1 MSSFWSFVGKMARH
15 RLMLV
20 SAVAFALISA
30 LGLGVGLLSLAPVL
44 TQIVHPESGTGLAE
58 MAVDFNAQGHWF
70 QFPQWLIDLLPSD
83 RFDGVVL
90 VLIFISC
97 LTVVGAIC
105 NFVHQYLSQTLTT
118 KAVAEFRSELFRKV
132 IRLPLD
138 RVVTRGPSEYIARLV
153 RDAAALQ
160 QGLNAL
166 LSKTVAQI
174 TKGCAALVVAI
185 VYDWKIV
192 LVALVVGPVIAIVLR
207 KLAKRV
213 RRGSRGSL
221 AAQQEM
227 LRHTTEIMQ
236 GLRAVKTSTGEH
248 ESEVDFDVVNRDVVR
263 HELRMRLARAMSGPI
278 VESLAII
285 ALSLLAAIASKSIL
299 EGSLPF
305 DRFIL
310 SLGSLGVA
318 GASFR
323 PLAGIINE
331 ISAASAPAQR
341 IREVLDEQEEPQGEQ
356 GPLLARHRDSIR
368 FEGVNFTYPGSDE
381 PTLIDIDLAVDF
393 GERVAIV
400 GPNGSGKT
408 TLLGLLPGL
417 LRPTKG
423 RVLVDGVD
431 IASVRLSSL
440 RDQIGVVTQETF
452 IMNGTVEQNI
462 CFGVEGVDA
471 DVVRSAAAVAHATDF
486 INQLPD
492 GFSTTIAEGGASLSG
507 GQRQRIS
514 IARALVRNPS
524 VLILDEATSQV
535 DSESE
540 VAIRDAIV
548 AAAVDR
554 TMLIIAHRMASVVTA
569 DRIVVMDG
577 GRIVDVGSHDELLA
591 RCEVYARLT
600 RTQLMGSDA

>member
-1 MSSFWSFVGKMARH
+1 
-15 RLMLV
+15 MLV
-20 SAVAFALISA
+20 SAISFALISA

-44 TQIVHPESGTGLAE
+44 TQIVHPDSGSGLAE
-58 MAVDFNAQGHWF
+58 LAVNFNAQGHWL

-90 VLIFISC
+90 VLVFISC
-97 LTVVGAIC
+97 LTVVGAVC

-118 KAVAEFRSELFRKV
+118 RAVADFRAELFRKV
-132 IRLPLD
+132 IRLPLG
-138 RVVTRGPSEYIARLV
+138 RVVTQGPSEYIARLV

-174 TKGCAALVVAI
+174 TKGLAALIVAI

-192 LVALVVGPVIAIVLR
+192 VVALVVGPIIAIVLR

-227 LRHTTEIMQ
+227 LKHTTEIMQ

-248 ESEVDFDVVNRDVVR
+248 ESEIDFDAVNREVVK

-341 IREVLDEQEEPQGEQ
+341 IQEVLNEPEEPQGLDL
-356 GPLLARHRDSIR
+356 PVLARHHESIV
-368 FEGVNFTYPGSDE
+368 FEGVSFTYPGADQ
-381 PTLIDIDLAVDF
+381 PALRDIDLQIRF
-393 GERVAIV
+393 GERIAIV

-417 LRPTKG
+417 LRPTTG
-423 RVLVDGVD
+423 RVLVDGEDV
-431 IASVRLSSL
+431 ASVRLSSL
-440 RDQIGVVTQETF
+440 RNQIGVVTQESF
-452 IMNGTVEQNI
+452 IMNGTIAQNI
-462 CFGVEGVDA
+462 GFGVEGVGIDA
-471 DVVRSAAAVAHATDF
+471 IRSAARTAHALDF
-486 INQLPD
+486 IDQLPD
-492 GFSTTIAEGGASLSG
+492 GFTSTVAEGGATLSG
-507 GQRQRIS
+507 GQRQRLS
-514 IARALVRNPS
+514 IARALVRDPS

-535 DSESE
+535 DAESE
-540 VAIRDAIV
+540 LAIRDAIV
-548 AAAVDR
+548 DAGADR
-554 TMLIIAHRMASVVTA
+554 TMLIIAHRMASVITA
-569 DRIVVMDG
+569 DRIVVMDS
-577 GRIVDVGSHDELLA
+577 GRIVDVGTHDDLLG
-591 RCEVYARLT
+591 RCDVYARLT
-600 RTQLMGSDA
+600 RTQLVDTDT

>member
-331 ISAASAPAQR
+331 ISAASAPAER

-417 LRPTKG
+417 LRPTEG

-462 CFGVEGVDA
+462 CFGVEGVAA

>member
-1 MSSFWSFVGKMARH
+1 
-15 RLMLV
+15 MLV
-20 SAVAFALISA
+20 SAIAFALISA

-44 TQIVHPESGTGLAE
+44 TQIVHPESGAGLAE

-70 QFPQWLIDLLPSD
+70 QFPQWLIAMLPSD

-90 VLIFISC
+90 VLVFISC
-97 LTVVGAIC
+97 LTVVGAVC

-118 KAVAEFRSELFRKV
+118 RAVAEFRSELFRKV

-174 TKGCAALVVAI
+174 TKGLAALVVAI

-192 LVALVVGPVIAIVLR
+192 LVALIVGPIIAVVLR

-248 ESEVDFDVVNRDVVR
+248 ESEIDFDEVNRDVVK

-341 IREVLDEQEEPQGEQ
+341 IQEVLQEQEEPQGMQ
-356 GPLLARHRDSIR
+356 HPQLARHRDSIR
-368 FEGVNFTYPGSDE
+368 FEHVQFTYPGSDE
-381 PTLIDIDLAVDF
+381 PTLIDIDLHIGF

-417 LRPTKG
+417 LRPTGG

-440 RDQIGVVTQETF
+440 RNQIGVVTQETF

-462 CFGVEGVDA
+462 AFGVEGVDA
-471 DVVRSAAAVAHATDF
+471 TAVRTAAETAHAADF
-486 INQLPD
+486 ISQLPD

-548 AAAVDR
+548 EAAADR
-554 TMLIIAHRMASVVTA
+554 TMLIIAHRMASVITA
-569 DRIVVMDG
+569 DRIVVMDQ

-600 RTQLMGSDA
+600 RTQLVGSDA

>member
-1 MSSFWSFVGKMARH
+1 
-15 RLMLV
+15 MLV

-417 LRPTKG
+417 LRPTEG

-462 CFGVEGVDA
+462 CFGVEGVAA

>member
-1 MSSFWSFVGKMARH
+1 
-15 RLMLV
+15 MLV

-331 ISAASAPAQR
+331 ISAASAPAER

>member
-1 MSSFWSFVGKMARH
+1 MRG
-15 RLMLV
+15 
-20 SAVAFALISA
+20 FATSKLRI
-30 LGLGVGLLSLAPVL
+30 L
-44 TQIVHPESGTGLAE
+44 
-58 MAVDFNAQGHWF
+58 N
-70 QFPQWLIDLLPSD
+70 
-83 RFDGVVL
+83 
-90 VLIFISC
+90 
-97 LTVVGAIC
+97 
-105 NFVHQYLSQTLTT
+105 
-118 KAVAEFRSELFRKV
+118 
-132 IRLPLD
+132 
-138 RVVTRGPSEYIARLV
+138 IA
-153 RDAAALQ
+153 D
-160 QGLNAL
+160 
-166 LSKTVAQI
+166 K
-174 TKGCAALVVAI
+174 K
-185 VYDWKIV
+185 
-192 LVALVVGPVIAIVLR
+192 
-207 KLAKRV
+207 
-213 RRGSRGSL
+213 
-221 AAQQEM
+221 
-227 LRHTTEIMQ
+227 
-236 GLRAVKTSTGEH
+236 
-248 ESEVDFDVVNRDVVR
+248 
-263 HELRMRLARAMSGPI
+263 
-278 VESLAII
+278 
-285 ALSLLAAIASKSIL
+285 AAIASKSIL

-417 LRPTKG
+417 LRPTEG

-462 CFGVEGVDA
+462 CFGVEGVAA